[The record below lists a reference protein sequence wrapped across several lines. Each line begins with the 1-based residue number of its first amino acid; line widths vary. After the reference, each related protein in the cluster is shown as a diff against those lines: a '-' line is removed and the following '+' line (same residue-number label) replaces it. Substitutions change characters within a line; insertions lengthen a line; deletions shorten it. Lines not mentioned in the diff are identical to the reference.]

1 MDLATIL
8 GLLIGISAAIITT
21 IIEGMHMGGGHGG
34 SLIEPVFRLVNLPAA
49 IIVFGGTIGATMAS
63 FRLKDFIKV
72 GQYFSVAFKE
82 NKMDITQLI
91 GEMVRY
97 AEMARKEGLLTLEE
111 MISNVKNE
119 FLRKGI
125 QLIVDGTDPTLVREI
140 LEIETSYMEERH
152 KTAAMLFQQ
161 AGGFAPT
168 MGIIGTVMGL
178 VNVLANM
185 ADTASLGPAIS
196 TAFIATLYG
205 IFSANILWL
214 PIANKLKAGSK
225 EESAARQIIIE
236 GILSIQAG
244 EHPRVIGEKLTSF
257 LPPAKRPSQSKAA
270 EGFGARG

>member
-1 MDLATIL
+1 MDLATIF
-8 GLLIGISAAIITT
+8 GLVLAFFAILFSCVLEGKGEGIATLI
-21 IIEGMHMGGGHGG
+21 
-34 SLIEPVFRLVNLPAA
+34 RLVNVPAA
-49 IIVFGGTIGATMAS
+49 LIVFGGTIGATMVC
-63 FRLKDFIKV
+63 FRLKDFLNIGK
-72 GQYFSVAFKE
+72 YFSVALKE
-82 NKMDITQLI
+82 NNLDITQLI

-111 MISNVKNE
+111 MIANVKND

-152 KTAAMLFQQ
+152 KTAALIFQQ

-185 ADTASLGPAIS
+185 SDTASLGPAIS

-205 IFSANILWL
+205 IFSANIIWL
-214 PIANKLKAGSK
+214 PIANKLKASSK

-244 EHPRVIGEKLTSF
+244 EHPRVIGEKLMSF
-257 LPPAKRPSQSKAA
+257 LPPAKRPGQSKGSEA
-270 EGFGARG
+270 FGVRG

>member
-8 GLLIGISAAIITT
+8 GLVLAVGAIMVSA
-21 IIEGMHMGGGHGG
+21 IIEGGGQIAALGRLANG
-34 SLIEPVFRLVNLPAA
+34 SAA
-49 IIVFGGTIGATMAS
+49 LIVFGGTLGATMVCM
-63 FRLKDFIKV
+63 RLKDFLNIGKYVSVTMKEEKV
-72 GQYFSVAFKE
+72 E
-82 NKMDITQLI
+82 ITELI

-111 MISNVKNE
+111 MIANVKND

-140 LEIETSYMEERH
+140 LEIETGYMEERH
-152 KTAAMLFQQ
+152 KSAATLFQL

-168 MGIIGTVMGL
+168 MGIVGTVMGL
-178 VNVLANM
+178 INVLANM
-185 ADTASLGPAIS
+185 SDAASLGPSIS
-196 TAFIATLYG
+196 TAFTATFYG
-205 IFSANILWL
+205 IFSANVFWL
-214 PIANKLKAGSK
+214 PIGYKLKAINK

-257 LPPAKRPSQSKAA
+257 LPPTKRPNQSKGNEA
-270 EGFGARG
+270 FGARG